1 MMMKKMKLKL
11 YLIVCLFLCLGDLA
25 ASQKQTYIVRVSEF
39 HIPAVFSAK
48 TWYQSL
54 LKRVAASEEVRNIIY
69 TYSIILKGFAT
80 RLTENEAELLRRLP
94 GVLSVLPETVFQL
107 QTTRTP
113 LFLGLNPATGILPDS
128 KEGDGIIIGVLDS
141 GVWPESRYY
150 NDAGLGAVPAK
161 WKGECTAATNFN
173 STNCNKKLI
182 GAQFF
187 SAGYEAA
194 LGPVK
199 SRSPRDDNG
208 HGTHT
213 SSTAGGARVPGA
225 SFFGYATGTATGM
238 AARARIAAYKVCWA
252 SGCYSSD
259 ILSAMEKAV
268 GDGVDVLSLSLGG
281 QTTDFFL
288 DPIAIGAFAAV
299 QRGLFVSCAGGND
312 GPLPSTVSNVA
323 PWIMTVGAGTID
335 RDFPAYAV
343 LGNGKSYSGVSLY
356 NGIPL
361 PATAVLPLIY
371 ARNASNPMSGSLC
384 LNGSLIPEKVSGKI
398 VLCDPGVN
406 RGSEKGA
413 VVKAAGGVG
422 MILANAAIYGEELI
436 PGPGIL
442 PTITVG
448 QKNGD
453 EIRRYATSF
462 LNPKATII
470 IGKTRVDVQPSPVVA
485 AFSSRGPNPVVPVIL
500 KPDVIAPG
508 VNILAGWTQARGPTE
523 LASDARRVDF
533 NIVSGTSMACPHV
546 SGLAALLKGAHP
558 DWSPA
563 AIKSALMTTAY
574 AAYKN
579 GSPLLDSTTWA
590 PSTPFVHGAGH
601 VNPQKAVDPGL
612 VYDITPDDYLL
623 FLCSLGY
630 TPTQIAVVA
639 GGRVINCTGVAAGS
653 LNYPSFV
660 VPFAAGI
667 ADETIVVRRRVTNV
681 GAGNSSYSV
690 LVSSP
695 EIVKTVVEP
704 QELNFTQKGQM
715 GSYTVS
721 FSSTSLPSG
730 TAEFGFLEWSD
741 GRHRVRSPIVFT
753 WM

>member
-1 MMMKKMKLKL
+1 MREWQPFVSFFFISFMVVCFAAAEKK
-11 YLIVCLFLCLGDLA
+11 
-25 ASQKQTYIVRVSEF
+25 TYIVQTQQNLMPTS
-39 HIPAVFSAK
+39 FS
-48 TWYQSL
+48 TPYLWYQSL

-69 TYSIILKGFAT
+69 TYSTILKGFAT

-94 GVLSVLPETVFQL
+94 AVLSVLLETVFQL

-113 LFLGLNPATGILPDS
+113 LFLGLNPATGMLPDS
-128 KEGDGIIIGVLDS
+128 KEGDGIIIGVLDT
-141 GVWPESRYY
+141 GVWPESRCY
-150 NDAGLGAVPAK
+150 NDAGLGAIPAK

-194 LGPVK
+194 VGPVE

-252 SGCYSSD
+252 SGCHSSD

-268 GDGVDVLSLSLGG
+268 GDGVDVLSLSLGDKPK
-281 QTTDFFL
+281 DFFL
-288 DPIAIGAFAAV
+288 DHIAIGAFAAV
-299 QRGLFVSCAGGND
+299 ERGVFVSCAGGND

-323 PWIMTVGAGTID
+323 PWIMTAGASTID

-343 LGNGKSYSGVSLY
+343 LGNGRTYSGVSLY

-361 PATAVLPLIY
+361 PATAVV
-371 ARNASNPMSGSLC
+371 NPMTGSLC
-384 LNGSLIPEKVSGKI
+384 LNGSLIPEKVYGKI

-406 RGSEKGA
+406 WESEKGA

-436 PGPGIL
+436 TGPSIL

-470 IGKTRVDVQPSPVVA
+470 FGITRVDVQPSPVVA
-485 AFSSRGPNPVVPVIL
+485 AFSSRGPNPVVPGIL

-574 AAYKN
+574 TAYKN
-579 GSPLLDSTTWA
+579 GARYW
-590 PSTPFVHGAGH
+590 TPQRWRHQRHSFKV
-601 VNPQKAVDPGL
+601 K
-612 VYDITPDDYLL
+612 
-623 FLCSLGY
+623 GY
-630 TPTQIAVVA
+630 IW
-639 GGRVINCTGVAAGS
+639 
-653 LNYPSFV
+653 
-660 VPFAAGI
+660 
-667 ADETIVVRRRVTNV
+667 E
-681 GAGNSSYSV
+681 SSA
-690 LVSSP
+690 
-695 EIVKTVVEP
+695 T
-704 QELNFTQKGQM
+704 
-715 GSYTVS
+715 
-721 FSSTSLPSG
+721 
-730 TAEFGFLEWSD
+730 
-741 GRHRVRSPIVFT
+741 
-753 WM
+753 